1 MAVRRRFLFFSRTS
15 LISLVLL
22 LLLVPSLLLNASLY
36 RKLMSSPASG
46 IPVLG
51 VIDGDTLVLTGKVR
65 LRLRGIDAPEL
76 AFCGG
81 AEAKQALESLVSDQR
96 VVVTEQIIDQLGR
109 PMGLVTVGDTLV
121 NETILQQGWGRFHS
135 DDTSAREALK
145 TAYETAKA
153 QSLGI
158 WSPACRQTENTENPE
173 CRIKGNID
181 PQGGRKVYYVPGCV
195 QYKTA
200 VVEKDRGEQWF
211 CSEKDA
217 VAAGYQKS
225 QRCP

>member
-1 MAVRRRFLFFSRTS
+1 MAVRRHLLFF
-15 LISLVLL
+15 LLVL
-22 LLLVPSLLLNASLY
+22 SLLTNAVLY
-36 RKLMSSPASG
+36 RKLKSSPASG
-46 IPVLG
+46 VKVLG
-51 VIDGDTLVLTGKVR
+51 VIDGDTLVLEGKVR
-65 LRLRGIDAPEL
+65 LRLRGVDAPEL
-76 AFCGG
+76 TFCGG

-96 VVVTEQIIDQLGR
+96 VVVSEQIIDQRGR

-121 NETILQQGWGRFHS
+121 NEAILQQGWGRFHS

-158 WSPACRQTENTENPE
+158 WSSACRQTENTDSPE

-181 PQGGRKVYYVPGCV
+181 PQGGRKVYYLPGCV
-195 QYKTA
+195 QYNTA

-217 VAAGYQKS
+217 KEAGYQKS